1 MNEREKMTVRAS
13 PVTAPVAAVAASGM
27 ALLLSFTNALGTSS
41 LTFWARTAYWLMEI
55 FAGAVVI
62 AACLWLIRG
71 VPAGRV
77 YLRAALVFIMSAP
90 VITVFVWLTTEW
102 VTGHDLQSFTIAP
115 YIPGVLS
122 ILGFNAFMQ
131 VMVSKKTLTD
141 ARFAE
146 ARFAEAGLTS
156 PAARRP
162 VEIVDAIEA
171 QAHYVIFHTDKGP
184 TRRLMRFSD
193 AIAGVAAP
201 GFQTHRSWWVAT
213 DSIRRVDFDK
223 RCIELNS
230 GMTVPIA
237 RAKIA
242 SLKSTLRG

>member
-1 MNEREKMTVRAS
+1 MNGREKMMVRAS

-77 YLRAALVFIMSAP
+77 YLRAALVFVMSAP

-131 VMVSKKTLTD
+131 IMVSKKTLTD
-141 ARFAE
+141 ARLAD
-146 ARFAEAGLTS
+146 GGVTS

-223 RCIELNS
+223 RRIELNS

-242 SLKSTLRG
+242 PLKSALKG

>member
-27 ALLLSFTNALGTSS
+27 ALLLSFTTALGTSS

-131 VMVSKKTLTD
+131 IMVSKKTLTD
-141 ARFAE
+141 ARLAD
-146 ARFAEAGLTS
+146 GGVTS

-223 RCIELNS
+223 RRIELNS

-242 SLKSTLRG
+242 PLKSALKG

>member
-13 PVTAPVAAVAASGM
+13 PMAVPVAALAASGM

-71 VPAGRV
+71 VPAGRL
-77 YLRAALVFIMSAP
+77 YLRAALVFVMSAP
-90 VITVFVWLTTEW
+90 AITVFVWLTTEW
-102 VTGHDLQSFTIAP
+102 MTGQDLRSFTIAP

-131 VMVSKKTLTD
+131 IMVSKKTLTD
-141 ARFAE
+141 

-162 VEIVDAIEA
+162 VEPVDAIEA
-171 QAHYVIFHTDKGP
+171 QAHYVIFHTDKGA
-184 TRRLMRFSD
+184 TRRLMRFHD
-193 AIAGVAAP
+193 AVAGVTAP
-201 GFQTHRSWWVAT
+201 GFQTHRSWWVAA
-213 DSIRRVDFDK
+213 DSIRRVDFDN
-223 RCIELNS
+223 RYIELNS

-242 SLKSTLRG
+242 PLRSALKE